1 MVKIYMIGV
10 AVLLIAIAANVLASV
25 LGLMS
30 WYDAI
35 TSLQKNGWNSFK
47 QWKLFDYLWLFLF
60 YPFILGLGYA
70 VGNRLYEWMVK

>member
-1 MVKIYMIGV
+1 MLKIYIIGIV
-10 AVLLIAIAANVLASV
+10 ILIIAILANILASV

-35 TSLQKNGWNSFK
+35 ASLQKNGWSSLK
-47 QWKLFDYLWLFLF
+47 QWKLFDYLWLLLL
-60 YPFILGLGYA
+60 YPFLLGVGYL